1 MIALERMPVRRFRR
15 AHDFKRRFMSYLRKG
30 VSGEP
35 VKILQAKLGVPA
47 DGDFG
52 PATETA
58 LKAYQDKHHLA
69 VDGVAGPDTF
79 MELGLSELVL
89 LAQGAQGA
97 TVKKLQEA
105 LGVGADGQFGPGTE
119 KALRAFQQAH
129 GLDVDGVAGPETLAK
144 LPAFASAISPAQVAA
159 SQLAPAASQAAAAPA
174 AQAAAPMAAHAAV
187 LPALDSKAPAIKAP
201 AKSIW
206 ATVKGWL

>member
-1 MIALERMPVRRFRR
+1 
-15 AHDFKRRFMSYLRKG
+15 MSYLRKG

-58 LKAYQDKHHLA
+58 LKAFQDKHHLA

-79 MELGLSELVL
+79 MEMGLSELVL

-97 TVKKLQEA
+97 TVKKLQQA
-105 LGVGADGQFGPGTE
+105 LGVGADGDFGPGTE
-119 KALRAFQQAH
+119 KAVRAFQQAH
-129 GLDVDGVAGPETLAK
+129 GLDVDGIAGPETLAK
-144 LPAFASAISPAQVAA
+144 MPAFAAAISPAQVAA
-159 SQLAPAASQAAAAPA
+159 SQLAPASQTATSATPAAA
-174 AQAAAPMAAHAAV
+174 
-187 LPALDSKAPAIKAP
+187 LPALDAKAPAAKAP

-206 ATVKGWL
+206 STIKGWL